1 MASTTS
7 ANSLTGVGSGL
18 DTTSLIQGL
27 ISADSG
33 PLNALKTKQ
42 TSTQSAVSTLSDIG
56 TALGSLQSAVQA
68 LTTQSGVG
76 SYSGTSSSSAI
87 AVSVAGNALPGSYTM
102 NVKQLATEQRTY
114 SNPNSSASTGL
125 GQTGTLSL
133 TIGSTTSNVSIAS
146 TDTLDQIA
154 SKINA
159 SGARASASVF
169 FDGTNYRLQ
178 VRGLDTGK
186 ANAITFGESGVNLG
200 LSTAANTV
208 QQAQNSIVNI
218 DGFDVE
224 RSTNQVVGAI
234 QGVTLALTAQT
245 TSPVNVSVATDPT
258 GLETKIKA
266 IVNGYNSLLSKIN
279 AAAGH
284 GTTAAGNSVLAGD
297 STLRS
302 ISNKL
307 ADTLQTV
314 VGTGKYNT
322 LGSVGLSLQKDGT
335 LALDSSKL
343 ESALSTDSASVT
355 ALFAGNGTG
364 STGVMNALNSAI
376 TTYSQTGTGLLTQH
390 EDDLNQ
396 RIKDYTDRINS
407 EQDRLDQEQTMLQ
420 AQFQAMDT
428 TVTANNSDLS
438 YLVNLYS
445 QATSS
450 K

>member
-27 ISADSG
+27 IQADSA
-33 PLNALKTKQ
+33 PMNALKDKQ

-56 TALGSLQSAVQA
+56 STLGQLQSAVQA
-68 LTTQSGVG
+68 LTTASGVG
-76 SYSGTSSSSAI
+76 SYSGTASSSAI
-87 AVSVAGNALPGSYTM
+87 AVSVSGNALPGSYTM
-102 NVKQLATEQRTY
+102 NVKQLASEQRTY
-114 SNPNSSASTGL
+114 SNPSTSASTAL
-125 GQTGTLSL
+125 GQSGTLSL
-133 TIGSTTSNVSIAS
+133 TIGTNTSNVTISN

-154 SKINA
+154 AKINA

-186 ANAITFGESGVNLG
+186 NNAITFGQNGFDLG
-200 LSTAANTV
+200 LNTAANTV
-208 QQAQNSIVNI
+208 QSAQNSVVNI

-234 QGVTLALTAQT
+234 QGVTLALTAPT
-245 TSPVNVSVATDPT
+245 TSPVSVKIATDAS
-258 GLETKIKA
+258 GLESKIKSVVTA
-266 IVNGYNSLLSKIN
+266 YNSLLGKIN
-279 AAAGH
+279 SAAGH
-284 GTTAAGNSVLAGD
+284 GSTKAGNAILAGD

-335 LALDSSKL
+335 LALDTGKL
-343 ESALSTDSASVT
+343 ESALSSDSASVT

-364 STGVMNALNSAI
+364 TSGVMNALNSAI
-376 TTYSQTGTGLLTQH
+376 STYNQTGTGLLNQH

-396 RIKDYTDRINS
+396 RIKDYTTNIQTQ
-407 EQDRLDQEQTMLQ
+407 QDRLDQEQTLLQ

-428 TVTANNSDLS
+428 TVTSNNSDLS

-445 QATSS
+445 QAT